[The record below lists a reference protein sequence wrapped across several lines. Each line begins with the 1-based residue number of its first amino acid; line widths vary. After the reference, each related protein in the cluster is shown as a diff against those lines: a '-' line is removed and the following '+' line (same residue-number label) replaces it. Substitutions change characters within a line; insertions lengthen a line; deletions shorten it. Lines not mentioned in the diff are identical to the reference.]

1 MAINDQRDKVL
12 NRLKD
17 WTLSGKLVWK
27 PGIVHNYQNYT
38 SSYRGWGLQVLATRV
53 SPHLYIWTKKEIF
66 ELPVYMAAI
75 LLDAIREARG
85 DAKKEQIEA
94 FFEAVLGEE

>member
-27 PGIVHNYQNYT
+27 PGITDIYQNYT
-38 SSYRGWGLQVLATRV
+38 SSYREWDLQVLATNP
-53 SPHLYIWTKKEIF
+53 PHFYIRRKKKVF
-66 ELPVYMAAI
+66 ELPAYMAAI
-75 LLDAIREARG
+75 LLDAIMAIQRNTEK
-85 DAKKEQIEA
+85 DQIEA
-94 FFEAVLGEE
+94 FFETVLKEE